1 LGRVYASLGEESAR
15 WRVTLFIMRVLV
27 TGGAGY
33 IGSHAVRALKRAR
46 HEVVIFDNLSRGF
59 RELAKG
65 FELIEADLLDG
76 EAVKKAV
83 KGMDAVMHFAA
94 LASVAES
101 VEKPELYFRN
111 NSAGSVNLLNAAR
124 DTGVKYFVFSS
135 TAAVYGMPDRSPI
148 PEETP
153 REPINPYGSSKLFC
167 EYALEAYDAAYG
179 IKSARLRYFNAAGAD
194 ESGEIGELH
203 DPETHLIPVVLQAL
217 TGKRKEVVM
226 FGDDYPTQDGTCLRD
241 YIHVQ
246 DLVEAHVIAL
256 EKLAAGAESMSL
268 NLGTGTGFT
277 VRQIVDAVERVT
289 GKKVPVRVGPRR
301 PGDPPALVAD
311 PSRAEKLLG
320 WKAKRGLD
328 EIVQS
333 AWKWAQKKE
342 SSN

>member
-1 LGRVYASLGEESAR
+1 MRSSRRG
-15 WRVTLFIMRVLV
+15 TLFIMRVLV

-33 IGSHAVRALKRAR
+33 IGSHAVRALKRAG
-46 HEVVIFDNLSRGF
+46 HDVVIFDNLSRGF

-65 FELIEADLLDG
+65 FELVEADLLDG

-83 KGMDAVMHFAA
+83 TGMDAIMHFAA

-101 VEKPELYFRN
+101 VEKPDMYFRN
-111 NSAGSVNLLNAAR
+111 NSGGSMNLLNAAR
-124 DTGVKYFVFSS
+124 DAAVKYFVFSS

-217 TGKRKEVVM
+217 TGKRKEVVV
-226 FGDDYPTQDGTCLRD
+226 FGEDYPTQDGTCLRD

-256 EKLAAGAESMSL
+256 EKLAAGADSMSL

-311 PSRAEKLLG
+311 PSKAERLLG

-328 EIVQS
+328 EIVHS
-333 AWKWAQKKE
+333 AWNWAQK
-342 SSN
+342 SQRGN

>member
-1 LGRVYASLGEESAR
+1 MRSSR
-15 WRVTLFIMRVLV
+15 RVTLFIMRVLV

-33 IGSHAVRALKRAR
+33 IGSHAVRALKRAG
-46 HEVVIFDNLSRGF
+46 HDVVIFDNLSRGF

-65 FELIEADLLDG
+65 FELVEADLLDG

-83 KGMDAVMHFAA
+83 TGMDAIMHFAA

-101 VEKPELYFRN
+101 VEKPDMYFRN
-111 NSAGSVNLLNAAR
+111 NSGGSMNLLNAAR
-124 DTGVKYFVFSS
+124 DAAVKYFVFSS

-179 IKSARLRYFNAAGAD
+179 IRSARLRYFNAAGAD

-217 TGKRKEVVM
+217 TGKRKEVVV
-226 FGDDYPTQDGTCLRD
+226 FGEDYPTQDGTCLRD

-256 EKLAAGAESMSL
+256 EKLAAGADSMSL

-311 PSRAEKLLG
+311 PSKAERLLG

-328 EIVQS
+328 EIVHS
-333 AWKWAQKKE
+333 AWNWAQK
-342 SSN
+342 SQRGN

>member
-1 LGRVYASLGEESAR
+1 L
-15 WRVTLFIMRVLV
+15 IMRVLV

-33 IGSHAVRALKRAR
+33 IGSHAVRALKRAG
-46 HEVVIFDNLSRGF
+46 HEAVIFDNLSRGF
-59 RELAKG
+59 RELARG
-65 FELIEADLLDG
+65 FELIEADLLDPAAVA
-76 EAVKKAV
+76 EAVA
-83 KGMDAVMHFAA
+83 GSDAVMHFAA

-101 VEKPELYFRN
+101 VEKPDIYFRN
-111 NSAGSVNLLNAAR
+111 NMSGGMNLLNAAR
-124 DTGVKYFVFSS
+124 DAGVRYFVFSS
-135 TAAVYGMPDRSPI
+135 TAAVYGMPERSPI

-153 REPINPYGSSKLFC
+153 REPINPYGSSKLFF

-179 IKSARLRYFNAAGAD
+179 IRSARLRYFNAAGAD
-194 ESGEIGELH
+194 EGGEVGELH
-203 DPETHLIPVVLQAL
+203 DPETHLIPVILQVL
-217 TGKRKEVVM
+217 TGKRKEVVI

-246 DLVEAHVIAL
+246 DLVDAHVLAL
-256 EKLAAGAESMSL
+256 EKLADGAESMSL
-268 NLGTGTGFT
+268 NLGTGSGFT

-328 EIVQS
+328 EIVSS
-333 AWKWAQKKE
+333 AWKWAQKR
-342 SSN
+342 